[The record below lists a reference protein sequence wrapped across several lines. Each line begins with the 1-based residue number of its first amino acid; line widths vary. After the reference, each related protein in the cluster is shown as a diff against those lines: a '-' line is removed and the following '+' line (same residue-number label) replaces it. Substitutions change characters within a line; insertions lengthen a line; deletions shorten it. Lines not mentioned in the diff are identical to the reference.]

1 MSGSSR
7 RLKVLSVVGA
17 GRSGTTV
24 LASILGEV
32 DGVTSAGELR
42 WLWERGVGEE
52 RPCGCGRPPA
62 SCPVWGP
69 VVEATRQRLAAG
81 APPRTIPDLV
91 AAQHDLKRHTGF
103 PRVVRTLGQ
112 HQSSLRSSPWAALRL
127 VRDHVG
133 VACRTLADTTD
144 AAVVVDTSKRPLD
157 AAVMAGIP
165 GIDTYVLHVVRD
177 PRAVVHSWRRAK
189 TFTTAGETRTMGTR
203 GLTST
208 VRRWTGNAV
217 YAELLRHRLADDRW
231 LHVRY
236 EDFAAHPRET
246 IESVLAFLGVP
257 AATPFV
263 DAHTARL
270 HPNHIVA
277 GNPSRFTTGDVRIRP
292 DDAWEREMPLRD
304 QRVVAS
310 MTLPL
315 LLRYGYPAHTGPHGQ
330 HPGDRC
336 GR

>member
-1 MSGSSR
+1 MSGSNR
-7 RLKVLSVVGA
+7 PLKVLAVVGA

-32 DGVTSAGELR
+32 EGVTSAGELR

-52 RPCGCGRPPA
+52 RPCGCGHPPR
-62 SCPVWGP
+62 SCPVWRP
-69 VVEATRQRLAAG
+69 VVEATGQLLAAG
-81 APPRTIPDLV
+81 APPRTIADLV
-91 AAQHDLKRHTGF
+91 AAQHELKRRTGF
-103 PRVVRTLGQ
+103 LRVLRTLGD
-112 HQSSLRSSPWAALRL
+112 HRSYEWSALRL

-177 PRAVVHSWRRAK
+177 ARAVVHSWRRAK

-217 YAELLRHRLADDRW
+217 HAELLRRRLAADRW

-236 EDFAAHPRET
+236 EDFAAHPRAT
-246 IESVLAFLGVP
+246 IESVLAFLGHP
-257 AATPFV
+257 GSTPFL

-277 GNPSRFTTGDVRIRP
+277 GNPSRFTTGDVDIRP
-292 DDAWEREMPLRD
+292 DDAWQREMPLRD
-304 QRVVAS
+304 QRLVAS

-315 LLRYGYPAHTGPHGQ
+315 LLRYGYLARWGPRRRD
-330 HPGDRC
+330 P
-336 GR
+336 

>member
-7 RLKVLSVVGA
+7 SLKVLSVVGA

-52 RPCGCGRPPA
+52 RPCGCGRPPP

-69 VVEATRQRLAAG
+69 VVDATRHRLAAD

-91 AAQHDLKRHTGF
+91 AAQHELKRRTGF
-103 PRVVRTLGQ
+103 PRVLRALGEPGP
-112 HQSSLRSSPWAALRL
+112 SGWPALGL
-127 VRDHVG
+127 VRDHVE

-144 AAVVVDTSKRPLD
+144 AGVVVDTSKRPLD

-165 GIDTYVLHVVRD
+165 GVDTYVLHVVRD
-177 PRAVVHSWRRAK
+177 ARAVVHSWRRAK

-217 YAELLRHRLADDRW
+217 YAELLRHRLAADRW

-236 EDFAAHPRET
+236 EDFAARPRET
-246 IESVLAFLGVP
+246 IESVLGFLDEPGSP
-257 AATPFV
+257 PFL
-263 DAHTARL
+263 DPHTARL

-277 GNPSRFTTGDVRIRP
+277 GNPSRFTTGDVSVRP
-292 DDAWEREMPLRD
+292 DVAWQREMPLRD
-304 QRVVAS
+304 QRLVAS

-315 LLRYGYPAHTGPHGQ
+315 LMRYGYVARPWP
-330 HPGDRC
+330 R
-336 GR
+336 GRRKP